1 MCSSDVLKIL
11 EELTER
17 KAEAKKEPSYVLDVE
32 LYERIGNGKEV
43 REVLNALWRDGK
55 IKVGD
60 TINHKYI
67 ELL

>member
-17 KAEAKKEPSYVLDVE
+17 KAEAKKEPSYVLDME

-43 REVLNALWRDGK
+43 REALNALWKAGK

-60 TINHKYI
+60 TINNKYI